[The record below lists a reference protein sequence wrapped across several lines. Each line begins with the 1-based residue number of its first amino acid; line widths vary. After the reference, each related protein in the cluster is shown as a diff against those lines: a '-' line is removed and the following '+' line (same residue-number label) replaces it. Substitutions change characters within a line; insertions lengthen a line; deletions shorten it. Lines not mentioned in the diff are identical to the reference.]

1 MGRALT
7 LSVQQQQ
14 PSIQPCT
21 AQLSPDRCRKATVHT
36 ERAIGRDNTSAV
48 YLKQLTSP
56 PCGANQSEKKRT
68 HQNNKGKEKG
78 EREKAIFLSGAH
90 PETLSRQE
98 NLFLFGSRSCGFAPC
113 GQHSPKVCVPS
124 SNPQSWVAGTASLQ
138 QRRLRDARPLH

>member
-78 EREKAIFLSGAH
+78 ERERK
-90 PETLSRQE
+90 
-98 NLFLFGSRSCGFAPC
+98 
-113 GQHSPKVCVPS
+113 
-124 SNPQSWVAGTASLQ
+124 QSFCPVLTQ
-138 QRRLRDARPLH
+138 KR